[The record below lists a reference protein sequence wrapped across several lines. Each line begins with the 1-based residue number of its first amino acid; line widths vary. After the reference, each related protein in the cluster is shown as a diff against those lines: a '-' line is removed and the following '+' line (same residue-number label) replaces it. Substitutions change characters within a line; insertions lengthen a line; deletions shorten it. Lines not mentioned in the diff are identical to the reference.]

1 MGTVLSYDKGKE
13 AIRLARNSMESY
25 VVNGKRERPGC
36 MEEAFYEHTGV
47 LVKLNSTRGRGSVR
61 GSAASYKREKHLSD
75 AIVDAVIEAS
85 SGSSGR
91 SEIKDCE
98 LDTISVTL
106 CTLQSMK
113 ELGDDYYGEIEVGRH
128 GIIVENG
135 RETGWMLPTM
145 PVDYGWDT
153 PEFLDRTCCKAG
165 LNRGSWDKTDI
176 KVIAFEGQIFR
187 EEEPWGEIEE
197 IDLAKQKV

>member
-1 MGTVLSYDKGKE
+1 MGTLLSKEKGKE

-25 VVNGKRERPGC
+25 VANGKRERPGC
-36 MEEAFYEHTGV
+36 MEDAFYEHTGV

-61 GSAASYKREKHLSD
+61 GSAASYKREKHLSE

-106 CTLQSMK
+106 CTLGSMT
-113 ELGDDYYGEIEVGRH
+113 EVENDYYSQIEVGRH
-128 GIIVENG
+128 GVIVESG
-135 RETGWMLPTM
+135 HDTGWMLPTM

-153 PEFLDRTCCKAG
+153 PEYLDRTCCKAG
-165 LNRGSWDKTDI
+165 LDRGSWDKTDI
-176 KVIAFEGQIFR
+176 TVYTFEGQIFQ
-187 EEEPWGEIEE
+187 EKEPWGDVKEIN
-197 IDLAKQKV
+197 LAKQKA